1 MTLKNR
7 FRAIFSLLVLLTFLL
22 TIIVVLLIS
31 NHGKVDTAADYRYNS
46 YNLGLS
52 SKLNSDQLTK
62 LARQY
67 VITREKKY
75 FDQYLNIVDML
86 EGKSPW
92 PDGSSKSYADRLT
105 ETGFTDVELD
115 KLDLSNTLSLNLVNL
130 EEQAFA
136 LVEPL
141 ISKSNDQ
148 LSSTERQ
155 VWLQAISLLYSEEY
169 ENSVKQIKAP
179 VDEFFVMLD
188 TRTQTQLNQLKSSSQ
203 NLGLMTLLLASLI
216 LLTLMFAYFI
226 INKRI
231 IKPTLKL
238 VHEAKEVARGDL
250 TRNIEVEGKDE
261 LADLA
266 FAFNNMINRL
276 STLLVNIKEQ
286 SQNTCAHSNSLNE
299 IASSASHF
307 SSEQSIAVEVI
318 SSSVYEN
325 STAAKEI
332 ANTCTS
338 AVTEVGKIDT
348 QTKDG
353 KIVVESCLNAV
364 DRLSLEL
371 TSSIEKLDK
380 LVRSVSDVTNIVE
393 VINSIAEQTNLLA
406 LNAAIEA
413 ARAGEMGRGFAVVAD
428 EVRSLAQ
435 RTQTSTSEITDNI
448 SILEKVCEEVVTKV
462 GSCDKEIKNAVN
474 YSQQA
479 NSSLSLIE
487 DYVGTIFDMTT
498 SIAAASEQQAQVTD
512 DISDR
517 LIVIRD
523 GTLAVKE
530 KIEHVA
536 ETAIQMQHGSDDL
549 EKCIEVFKVKSD

>member
-7 FRAIFSLLVLLTFLL
+7 FRAIFRLLVLLTFLL

-130 EEQAFA
+130 EEQAFG

>member
-130 EEQAFA
+130 EEQAFG

-549 EKCIEVFKVKSD
+549 EKCIEVFKIKSN

>member
-549 EKCIEVFKVKSD
+549 EKCIEVFKIKSN

>member
-130 EEQAFA
+130 EEQAFG